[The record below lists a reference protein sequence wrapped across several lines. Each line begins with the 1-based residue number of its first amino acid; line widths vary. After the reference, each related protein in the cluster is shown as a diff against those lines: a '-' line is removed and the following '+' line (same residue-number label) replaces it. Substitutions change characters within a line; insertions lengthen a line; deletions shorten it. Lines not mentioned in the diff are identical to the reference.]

1 LRPDSQR
8 HPRFREIC
16 GPSVDDTYE
25 AWRDQVERKLKALT
39 RQGVEVERVLIN
51 PDEFA
56 EWCKE
61 IVRWVRQSFPLPS
74 SELES

>member
-1 LRPDSQR
+1 
-8 HPRFREIC
+8 
-16 GPSVDDTYE
+16 
-25 AWRDQVERKLKALT
+25 
-39 RQGVEVERVLIN
+39 VLIN